1 MALDGRVVVVT
12 GASGGIGAE
21 IVRVLVD
28 HGAKVVA
35 VDLNQDAVDAVAAQY
50 DGTVAACAAD
60 VSKYDDVAA
69 MINAAVDSFGT
80 FDCVVN
86 NAGINILGAM
96 VLGDDFLDQWNAVT
110 AVNQTGVVNGIRA
123 AALKLVELGKPGVI
137 INTSSVYGSLAAN
150 MTWPYNVS
158 KAAVDM
164 MTKSSALE
172 LGPHG
177 IRVVAVAP
185 GRVDTPM
192 LREGKKIGLW
202 EHMRTEQ
209 VRDQFTQPSEIA
221 EVIAFLASDAANA
234 INGSTVAA
242 EDGYLSFKFPLVP
255 SEEQAAIEVEKYPD
269 A

>member
-1 MALDGRVVVVT
+1 MNLKSKVAAVT

-21 IVRVLVD
+21 TVRVLVG
-28 HGAKVVA
+28 HGARVVA
-35 VDLNQDAVDAVAAQY
+35 ADLNQAAVDAVAAQY
-50 DGTVAACAAD
+50 AGSVVGCAAD
-60 VSKYDDVAA
+60 VAKYDDVAA
-69 MINAAVDSFGT
+69 MIDAAVEAFGT

-86 NAGINILGAM
+86 NAGINIMPATL
-96 VLGDDFLDQWNAVT
+96 LGDDFLSQWEKVT
-110 AVNQTGVVNGIRA
+110 AVNQTGVVNGIVA
-123 AALKLVELGKPGVI
+123 AAKKLVELGKPGVI
-137 INTSSVYGSLAAN
+137 INISSVYGSLAAA

-192 LREGKKIGLW
+192 LREGKKFGLW
-202 EHMRTEQ
+202 EHMRQEQ
-209 VRDQFTQPSEIA
+209 VRDKFTQPSEIA
-221 EVIAFLASDAANA
+221 EVVAFLASDASNA

-242 EDGYLSFKFPLVP
+242 EDGYLTFKFPLVP
-255 SEEQAAIEVEKYPD
+255 NEEQASIEIAKYPD
-269 A
+269 S